1 VANPLQEHFA
11 EMLLDKIRG
20 DTYPSTTHMNMLE
33 SVATDRV
40 LIEYV
45 LHLVERIG
53 EEPHPSIPM
62 MNRVQRLAQ
71 QFG

>member
-1 VANPLQEHFA
+1 VANPLQEHMA

-33 SVATDRV
+33 SLASDRV
-40 LIEYV
+40 LVEYV
-45 LHLVERIG
+45 LHLAERI
-53 EEPHPSIPM
+53 EAEPHPSISM
-62 MNRVQRLAQ
+62 MQRAQRVAA

>member
-11 EMLLDKIRG
+11 EMLLDKIRE
-20 DTYPSTTHMNMLE
+20 DTHPSTTHMDMLE

-40 LIEYV
+40 LAEFV
-45 LHLVERIG
+45 LHLMQKIEAD
-53 EEPHPSIPM
+53 PHPSIPM
-62 MNRVQRLAQ
+62 LQRAQRLAL